1 MSEFA
6 RSRRKR
12 TVVLEET
19 LESPLD
25 CKEIQPVHPKGN
37 QSWIFIGKKENEV
50 TQSCPTLWDPMD
62 CSPPGSPIHGIFQAR
77 ILEWV
82 VISFSRRSFQPR
94 DWAWVSRIVGRC
106 FTIWA
111 TREVLKKRLKDF
123 SEGKTEGRRKRG
135 WQRMGLSMDWPKH
148 SPSIQGHD
156 CTPMAE

>member
-62 CSPPGSPIHGIFQAR
+62 CSPPGSSVHRILQAR
-77 ILEWV
+77 TLEWGA
-82 VISFSRRSFQPR
+82 ISFSRRSFQPR
-94 DWAWVSRIVGRC
+94 NRTQVSVIAGRFFTNWAKRKAVEYSPCSTLISCLQTHLSLQAQCLQTQWIISEC
-106 FTIWA
+106 L
-111 TREVLKKRLKDF
+111 LK
-123 SEGKTEGRRKRG
+123 E
-135 WQRMGLSMDWPKH
+135 
-148 SPSIQGHD
+148 
-156 CTPMAE
+156 